1 MWVFS
6 SPISHGQVGH
16 WAMNASVDTHFGR
29 TVWPFLVSTATS
41 SVHRFTDAFWQ
52 WYLLEIRGKV
62 VHGLHGYT
70 VWPGVSQGMSFLL
83 SMVSHH
89 PTLIGEVS
97 GALINNCFLL
107 IQDWVTVVS
116 WGLKR
121 TGPTDRES
129 EQSSWRAASWMHEG
143 KYPEGKETNIWR
155 KIWEIWVGWGGREKE
170 RPAVL
175 QLRRYFC
182 LFSYLYNSFCHRVRV
197 PG

>member
-29 TVWPFLVSTATS
+29 TVWPFLISTAIS
-41 SVHRFTDAFWQ
+41 SVHPFTDAFWQ
-52 WYLLEIRGKV
+52 WYLLEMRGKV

-121 TGPTDRES
+121 SAPTDRVRA
-129 EQSSWRAASWMHEG
+129 EQLKSSFMDAWGQIPWGQRDKHLEKNLRNLGRMRG
-143 KYPEGKETNIWR
+143 KRER
-155 KIWEIWVGWGGREKE
+155 KTSCVTAEKIF
-170 RPAVL
+170 L
-175 QLRRYFC
+175 
-182 LFSYLYNSFCHRVRV
+182 SI
-197 PG
+197 